1 VSFII
6 AFAVFFW
13 AVRFFLGVGFDVF
26 SAQFTLLNVVADA
39 VVFVIFFCVV
49 IWIIEMPFRMV
60 GYGRKDIRII
70 RRRYARG
77 EISEAQFKRMMK
89 NLEDK

>member
-1 VSFII
+1 
-6 AFAVFFW
+6 
-13 AVRFFLGVGFDVF
+13 
-26 SAQFTLLNVVADA
+26 
-39 VVFVIFFCVV
+39 
-49 IWIIEMPFRMV
+49 MV